1 MMDIAKLQTM
11 VQASERIV
19 FFGGAGTSTES
30 GIPDFRS
37 ADGLY
42 HTSSGMKYP
51 PEVILSRDFFYMHT
65 EDFYAY
71 YKEHLIHT
79 EAKPNPAHHAL
90 VKLEEQGKLSAIVTQ
105 NIDSLHQLAG
115 SSNVLELHGSVHRNY
130 CLNCD
135 RFHSL
140 EEVLSLPGTVPRCV
154 DCGGLVKPDVVL
166 YQEGLDMDVLESAI
180 HHIQR
185 ADMLIVAGTSLTVHP
200 AAGLVRYYRGD
211 RFVLINKSSTPYD
224 NKADVVIRDSIGKVL
239 AQIVD

>member
-1 MMDIAKLQTM
+1 MEISKLRAM
-11 VQASERIV
+11 VQASDRIV

-42 HTSSGMKYP
+42 NTSTGMKYP

-65 EDFYAY
+65 DDFYAY
-71 YKEHLIHT
+71 YKKHLIHT
-79 EAKPNPAHHAL
+79 EAKPNPVHHAL

-105 NIDSLHQLAG
+105 NIDGLHQMAG
-115 SSNVLELHGSVHRNY
+115 STNVLELHGSVHRNY
-130 CLNCD
+130 CLKCD

-140 EEVLSLPGTVPRCV
+140 EEILSMPETVPRCV

-180 HHIQR
+180 SHIHH
-185 ADMLIVAGTSLTVHP
+185 ADMLIVAVTSLTVHP

-211 RFVLINKSSTPYD
+211 RFVLINKSATPYD
-224 NKADVVIRDSIGKVL
+224 HKANMVINDSIGKVMTQL
-239 AQIVD
+239 VD

>member
-1 MMDIAKLQTM
+1 MEISKLRAM
-11 VQASERIV
+11 VQASDRIV

-42 HTSSGMKYP
+42 NTSTGMKYP

-65 EDFYAY
+65 DDFYAY
-71 YKEHLIHT
+71 YKKHLIHT

-105 NIDSLHQLAG
+105 NIDGLHQMAG
-115 SSNVLELHGSVHRNY
+115 STNVLELHGSVHRNY
-130 CLNCD
+130 CLKCD

-140 EEVLSLPGTVPRCV
+140 EEILSMPETVPRCV

-166 YQEGLDMDVLESAI
+166 YQEGLDMDVIESAI
-180 HHIQR
+180 SYIHH

-211 RFVLINKSSTPYD
+211 RFVLINKSATPYD
-224 NKADVVIRDSIGKVL
+224 HKANMVINDSIGKVMTQL
-239 AQIVD
+239 VD